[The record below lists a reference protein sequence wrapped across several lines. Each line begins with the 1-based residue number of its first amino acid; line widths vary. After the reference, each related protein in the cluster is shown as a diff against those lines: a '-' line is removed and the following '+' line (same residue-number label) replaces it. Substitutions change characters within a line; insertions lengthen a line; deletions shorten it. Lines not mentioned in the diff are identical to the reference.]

1 MTQNAKWVT
10 LETILDVITLLT
22 DEVEL
27 EQSCQE
33 GRPVW
38 SVKIRRV
45 RLTRCV
51 FRYGPRDG
59 MTYSIS
65 THTHAR

>member
-1 MTQNAKWVT
+1 MGGGECIVT
-10 LETILDVITLLT
+10 FLT

-33 GRPVW
+33 GRLVW

-45 RLTRCV
+45 RLTKCV

-59 MTYSIS
+59 MRERTSR
-65 THTHAR
+65 HFKLAGQER